1 MKIFGIKECGIKKY
15 QAGTQKG
22 GIQPQ
27 SAEERYNQ
35 YLEQMKKQY
44 PGVYTD
50 QTPIWSLIK
59 PSKGIKSYREFLE
72 ELKTSNPEEYNRLME
87 SSVQPETSEV
97 SKPWIDADGNV
108 RRSTNVGAGF
118 VSGTGPIESIYVEN
132 AVLNKPIGYLMNRFG
147 KYLKLLTLNKT
158 YTGVP
163 DKIVNGTN
171 KSMVELFPSYKG
183 TVWTTNNIDYARTF
197 DGPERVVFKVF
208 GSNKSLMDTPIPDKG
223 NFFGWQTLPF
233 KLEKFKVVKGPT
245 KQYKR
250 YLSKVDDTGK
260 EYTEIGSVELPDY
273 VNQLD
278 FKPIGVRT
286 DDVVNWSKDLGYNGV
301 KFHKIHDGTIW
312 KYELPV
318 DEPID
323 EIVYNSVKDLIK
335 VPLQTSDWNASK
347 FVQTKIGNRVSPI
360 ISTTNNILR
369 TNDRN

>member
-1 MKIFGIKECGIKKY
+1 MKILGIKEYGIKKY
-15 QAGTQKG
+15 QSGTQEG
-22 GIQPQ
+22 GIQKQ
-27 SAEERYNQ
+27 SEEEKFNQ

-44 PGVYTD
+44 PGAYIN
-50 QTPIWSLIK
+50 QTPIW
-59 PSKGIKSYREFLE
+59 PSINSSKEMKSYGEFLE
-72 ELKTSNPEEYNRLME
+72 ELKTSNPEEYNRIME
-87 SSVQPETSEV
+87 ASAQSGTSEI
-97 SKPWIDADGNV
+97 SKPWIDSDGNM

-118 VSGTGPIESIYVEN
+118 VSGTDPIGSIYVEN
-132 AVLNKPIGYLMNRFG
+132 AVLNKPIGYLINRFG

-163 DKIVNGTN
+163 DKVVNGTN
-171 KSMVELFPSYKG
+171 KSMVDLFPNYKG

-197 DGPERVVFKVF
+197 DGPERTVFKVF
-208 GSNKSLMDTPIPDKG
+208 GSNKGLMDTPIPDKG

-233 KLEKFKVVKGPT
+233 KLEKFKVVKSPT

-260 EYTEIGSVELPDY
+260 EYTKIGSVELPDY
-273 VNQLD
+273 VNELD

-301 KFHKIHDGTIW
+301 KFHKVHDGTIW
-312 KYELPV
+312 KYDLLV
-318 DEPID
+318 DEPIE
-323 EIVYNSVKDLIK
+323 EIVYNSGKDLIK
-335 VPLQTSDWNASK
+335 VPLEVSDWNASK
-347 FVQTKIGNRVSPI
+347 FIQTRIGDRIAPV